1 MHSSEG
7 EKIIMTLHKGRY
19 LPQLPKVNNFKK
31 LITNIKGC
39 GTTCIGN
46 Y

>member
-7 EKIIMTLHKGRY
+7 EKIIMTLNKDRY
-19 LPQLPKVNNFKK
+19 LPQLPKVNKFKK

-39 GTTCIGN
+39 GATCIGN